1 MNPRVAT
8 VLYRLIPSNNV
19 GALFVRESNRALR
32 TRQFPSSKIR
42 QTHGETTSRRSRW
55 QLLKAG
61 TFERR
66 PVLFACVSNLLG
78 IRKWKELCKGKEK
91 SKASAKRGSR
101 AVRAGKV
108 GAVRAVRVPRS
119 GLKLIVRA
127 SKRITRVQ
135 VGRGE
140 RFLNAPQD
148 IVTRIVIDD
157 LG

>member
-1 MNPRVAT
+1 MAT
-8 VLYRLIPSNNV
+8 VLYRLIQSNNV

-32 TRQFPSSKIR
+32 TWEFPWSKIR
-42 QTHGETTSRRSRW
+42 QTRGETTSRRRSRRSFL
-55 QLLKAG
+55 QVG

-66 PVLFACVSNLLG
+66 RVLFACVSNLLG
-78 IRKWKELCKGKEK
+78 VRKWKEPCKEK
-91 SKASAKRGSR
+91 ERSKASAKRGSR

-119 GLKLIVRA
+119 GLKLIERA

-140 RFLNAPQD
+140 RFLNAAQD